1 MKFRHTI
8 RSDAGPGKMT
18 AGRFV
23 CRITIGIMVSMMVM
37 VLGQSTPADSSP
49 LSKMLTPI
57 KLIRLDQKVGI
68 LSFPHRSGATV
79 VEMQGTALA
88 SQAGGRMKVESKAGF
103 LEIDINRNEIGG
115 LPRAVRW
122 GQDFFTYVFWAVSVD
137 GRPQNLGEIVFNQR
151 GEMSGINVT
160 TPFQTFWLMITAEP
174 HFAVSEPSE
183 VVVLVSKPQDTVD
196 TGNKAQRV
204 AVDPI
209 YYTHFAGVYSREIE
223 TTGTPDQVPLE
234 LIQARKAVQLAKS
247 SGILKYPTPAD
258 QTPLEDELRTR
269 ATLQLAEQFLGRA
282 EAAAANKDSDEK
294 LIVQFARTAAQAA
307 ESARALSVGG
317 VGQVYIH
324 QLLRELDVARQ
335 TVDELQQAKESLEAA
350 RSNLNV
356 ELSRLQ
362 LDNRRLQ
369 EQVTESLSLNNR
381 LQTLLETTQRDA
393 ERLRT
398 EKSIICAELRRQL
411 QSLGQL
417 NQQGSDI
424 VLTLASDILFD
435 FDKFNLR
442 PAARENLAKLAILR
456 LLLFREAPIKFDG
469 HTDWVGAEDYNQWLS
484 EQRALSVAEYLLEQ
498 QLQLQPD
505 EATRDANEGRLRMVR
520 ELLAMDFNSS
530 QGGKRLKRNDILA
543 QLGSLVEGFGFRR
556 LAVEEQGKNERNR
569 RVEIIFSLPEGQ
581 SFTSICDSIVGGT
594 GL

>member
-1 MKFRHTI
+1 MKLRLTI
-8 RSDAGPGKMT
+8 RSDAGRARASAPRFLRCAVVGFMVILSVFAVGQT
-18 AGRFV
+18 AA
-23 CRITIGIMVSMMVM
+23 TD
-37 VLGQSTPADSSP
+37 PPP
-49 LSKMLTPI
+49 LSKMLAPVQ
-57 KLIRLDQKVGI
+57 LIQLDQKVGI

-88 SQAGGRMKVESKAGF
+88 SQASGRMKVESKAGYI
-103 LEIDINRNEIGG
+103 EIDINRNEIGG

-137 GRPQNLGEIVFNQR
+137 GRTQNLGEILFNQR

-160 TPFQTFWLMITAEP
+160 TPFQTFWLMVTAEP

-183 VVVLVSKPQDTVD
+183 VVVLVSKSQDNVD
-196 TGNKAQRV
+196 TGNKAQPV

-209 YYTHFAGVYSREIE
+209 YYTHFAGAYSREID
-223 TTGTPDQVPLE
+223 TTGSPDRVPLE

-247 SGILKYPTPAD
+247 SGILKYPTPAN
-258 QTPLEDELRTR
+258 QAPLDDELRTR
-269 ATLQLAEQFLGRA
+269 ATLQLAEQFLSRA
-282 EAAAANKDSDEK
+282 EAAAANENSDEK
-294 LIVQFARTAAQAA
+294 LIIQYARTAAQAA

-317 VGQVYIH
+317 VGQVYIR
-324 QLLRELDVARQ
+324 QLMRELDDARQ
-335 TVDELQQAKESLEAA
+335 SIADLQQARDALETA
-350 RSNLNV
+350 RSNLNADF
-356 ELSRLQ
+356 SRLQ

-381 LQTLLETTQRDA
+381 LQTLLENTQRDA
-393 ERLRT
+393 ERLRA
-398 EKSIICAELRRQL
+398 EKGLICEELRRQL

-417 NQQGSDI
+417 NQQGGDI

-435 FDKFNLR
+435 FDKFDLR

-456 LLLFREAPIKFDG
+456 LLLFREAPIKFEG

-505 EATRDANEGRLRMVR
+505 EATRELNEERLRMVR
-520 ELLAMDFNSS
+520 ELLAMDFNSA
-530 QGGKRLKRNDILA
+530 QGGKRLRRNDLLA
-543 QLGSLVEGFGFRR
+543 RLGTLVEGFGFRR
-556 LAVEEQGKNERNR
+556 LAVEEQGKNEKNR
-569 RVEIIFSLPEGQ
+569 RVEIIFSMPEGR
-581 SFTSICDSIVGGT
+581 SLTSICDTIVGGS
-594 GL
+594 GF